1 MTLSIMAFLKRTV
14 FPVLLPLVFWLGVWQ
29 FCAYQVD
36 LWVDG
41 RGNQL
46 LLPYPLTVLETF
58 VFLSLSPSFWHTIF
72 LSLLRILMGILLG
85 CLLGGLCAVLTSAA
99 PVCDYL
105 LSPVIRIMRAT
116 PVASFILL
124 LLLWFYRDT
133 VPTIVVALMVLPI
146 FWETMAQGITAVD
159 PQLLELTRAYHFT
172 PLQTI
177 KILYLPSLRPYLFSG
192 LANGIGLGWKSG
204 VAAEVL
210 CLPKL
215 GIGTEIYLTKQNL
228 NIPALFAWTITVV
241 ALSFVM
247 EQLLTLWVSK
257 KGGSV

>member
-1 MTLSIMAFLKRTV
+1 MAFLKRIV

-46 LLPYPLTVLETF
+46 LLPYPLDVLQAF
-58 VFLSLSPSFWHTIF
+58 AALSLSLPFWRTIV
-72 LSLLRILMGILLG
+72 LSLVRILMGILGG
-85 CLLGGLCAVLTSAA
+85 CLLGGLCAILTTTT
-99 PVCDYL
+99 PIFDYL

-133 VPTIVVALMVLPI
+133 VPTVVVALMVLPI
-146 FWETMAQGITAVD
+146 LWETVAQGIIAVD
-159 PQLLELTRAYHFT
+159 SQLLELTRAYHFT
-172 PLQTI
+172 PIQTI

-192 LANGIGLGWKSG
+192 LANGVGLGWKSG

-210 CLPKL
+210 CLPKW

-228 NIPALFAWTITVV
+228 NIPALFAWTIVV
-241 ALSFVM
+241 VFLSFVM
-247 EQLLTLWVSK
+247 EQLLTLWIAK